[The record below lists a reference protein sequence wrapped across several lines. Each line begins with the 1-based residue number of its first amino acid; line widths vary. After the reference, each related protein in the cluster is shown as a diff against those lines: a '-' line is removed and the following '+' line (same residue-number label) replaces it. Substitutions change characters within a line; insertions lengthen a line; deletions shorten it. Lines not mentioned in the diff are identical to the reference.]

1 MLREWIP
8 LQHNYL
14 RSLYAHYTPP
24 PLNAEGSYM
33 CAGCNNGGGVWK
45 CMSCIGY
52 PIFCPTC
59 CLAEHR
65 RTPFHR
71 VEQWNVG
78 GYWEPAWLRQV
89 GVSINLGHRGGECS
103 QPAAVLD
110 DDEDGEA
117 NRPANAAGD
126 DEAEIPADPLHHAD
140 SPPRP
145 PPAMMT
151 IVDTSGVHF
160 LPVTPC
166 GCPWAGDHTSQL
178 LDAGLYPASQRKART
193 CFTFAVLDAFLLDN
207 LECKTTAMNFYQR
220 IRRATN
226 PAFPHEVP
234 VSQLP
239 ERLLAQM
246 ITIAQ
251 DRYLELLRVSREWAL
266 LQAKKQFGYGPQW
279 RGAPGNGDLA
289 HFCPACPQPGVNIPA
304 DWEVDDRKYLYARGY
319 VMDGNFHAEQ
329 MKMRKPENDEHL
341 KVAKDVKMHSSCNDH
356 KAVSQANADRHKLAV
371 TGIGAT
377 SCLRHGCFLPHSV
390 VNYQK
395 GERQM
400 NMDYS
405 LSNALGYRSRGIGHV
420 YLSYDI
426 MCQYHVHLDDR
437 FDQNP
442 HLEMPG
448 GLVLYKCIGLF
459 HIHGHKAE
467 CELRHSLTFT
477 EGAGQADGEII
488 ETQWSGIN
496 PVSGSTRTMST
507 SHRQETLDRHM
518 NNWNWK
524 KMITMV
530 ASLRRKIKANRP
542 LLAEMK
548 ADLTAK
554 EASVDAEVLGAWRRE
569 LRIVQRKRLRD
580 VKVMDRYQ
588 AKKQISGAIPARA
601 SNKAGGRGG
610 RGRGSVGTADWI
622 ADGLKLEEQQLG
634 IQKDVKKMG
643 AIVTRPQE
651 LKLAK
656 RRKTLE
662 IQIRRFHR
670 RAAAIHRRHNW
681 GIAEQDAVE
690 DDSGDEWE
698 EDRNDDSPWRL
709 FSSLPPAPYPSKASE
724 HTKLGLPSNLS
735 RNALAANGLQ
745 RLAAHELTLRRGQA
759 NDALQQLRILI
770 GKKSFE
776 FQTTIRHGR
785 REGHTKR
792 TRSFTKLGKL
802 DRAVQL
808 QAAIYRRARAA
819 MQVLGVSGEEQAK
832 YKPLTTDD
840 LNTVTAIAEPNKPGQ
855 RHKSSSWIWNVDV
868 GGDMRSDDELGIIHR
883 VQWFHA
889 RSKVDRLE
897 EEAAILRRE
906 LDSVCRYFANEASRW
921 RQLATRNT
929 EAEYPGFSQHCRAQ
943 AALFDR
949 LHQDAMVAWRDLYI
963 EPNVM
968 T

>member
-1 MLREWIP
+1 
-8 LQHNYL
+8 
-14 RSLYAHYTPP
+14 
-24 PLNAEGSYM
+24 
-33 CAGCNNGGGVWK
+33 
-45 CMSCIGY
+45 
-52 PIFCPTC
+52 
-59 CLAEHR
+59 
-65 RTPFHR
+65 
-71 VEQWNVG
+71 
-78 GYWEPAWLRQV
+78 
-89 GVSINLGHRGGECS
+89 
-103 QPAAVLD
+103 
-110 DDEDGEA
+110 
-117 NRPANAAGD
+117 
-126 DEAEIPADPLHHAD
+126 
-140 SPPRP
+140 
-145 PPAMMT
+145 MMT
-151 IVDTSGVHF
+151 IVDTTGVHF
-160 LPVTPC
+160 LPVTWC
-166 GCPWAGDHTSQL
+166 GCPDAGDHTSQL

-193 CFTFAVLDAFLLDN
+193 CFTFGALDGFLLDN
-207 LECKTTAMNFYQR
+207 LECKTTAMNYYAR

-234 VSQLP
+234 
-239 ERLLAQM
+239 
-246 ITIAQ
+246 

-279 RGAPGNGDLA
+279 REAPGNGDLA
-289 HFCPACPQPGVNIPA
+289 HFCPACPQPGVNIPE

-329 MKMRKPENDEHL
+329 MKMRKPENDVPLMPGKMFMVHPGPYEEHL
-341 KVAKDVKMHSSCNDH
+341 RVAKDVKMVRVCNDH

-420 YLSYDI
+420 YVSYDI
-426 MCQYHVHLDDR
+426 MCQYHVHLNDR
-437 FDQNP
+437 FDDNP
-442 HLEMPG
+442 YLQMPG

-477 EGAGQADGEII
+477 EGAGEADGEII

-496 PVSGSTRTMST
+496 PVSGSTRSMST

-542 LLAEMK
+542 LLADMK

-554 EASVDAEVLGAWRRE
+554 EASVDAEILGEWRRE
-569 LRIVQRKRLRD
+569 LRIVQQRRLRD

-588 AKKQISGAIPARA
+588 AKKQIMPSRLELQIKLAEEEGD
-601 SNKAGGRGG
+601 GGDR
-610 RGRGSVGTADWI
+610 VGTADWI
-622 ADGLKLEEQQLG
+622 ADGLKLEEQQS
-634 IQKDVKKMG
+634 QMG
-643 AIVTRPQE
+643 ATVTGAQE

-656 RRKTLE
+656 RRKPLE
-662 IQIRRFHR
+662 SQIRRFHR
-670 RAAAIHRRHNW
+670 RAAAIHRRHDW
-681 GIAEQDAVE
+681 GVAEEEAVDDDSAAEWE
-690 DDSGDEWE
+690 DDP
-698 EDRNDDSPWRL
+698 NDPPAHANNPWSI
-709 FSSLPPAPYPSKASE
+709 FPSKPPAPYPVKAAE
-724 HTKLGLPSNLS
+724 HTKLGLPSNFT
-735 RNALAANGLQ
+735 RNALTANGLQ

-785 REGHTKR
+785 KDGNKKR

-819 MQVLGVSGEEQAK
+819 MQVLGLSAEDQAK
-832 YKPLTTDD
+832 YQQLTPDD
-840 LNTVTAIAEPNKPGQ
+840 LKTVTAIAEPNKAGQ
-855 RHKSSSWIWNVDV
+855 RHKSPSWIWNVNV
-868 GGDMRSDDELGIIHR
+868 GGDIRSNDELGIIHR

-906 LDSVCRYFANEASRW
+906 LDSVCRYF
-921 RQLATRNT
+921 
-929 EAEYPGFSQHCRAQ
+929 
-943 AALFDR
+943 
-949 LHQDAMVAWRDLYI
+949 
-963 EPNVM
+963 
-968 T
+968 

>member
-178 LDAGLYPASQRKART
+178 LMPG
-193 CFTFAVLDAFLLDN
+193 C
-207 LECKTTAMNFYQR
+207 
-220 IRRATN
+220 IRRVSGRLALQDYGYELLPADTPGDN

-234 VSQLP
+234 
-239 ERLLAQM
+239 
-246 ITIAQ
+246 

-329 MKMRKPENDEHL
+329 MKMRKPENDVPLMPGKMFMVHPGPYEEHL

-405 LSNALGYRSRGIGHV
+405 LSNALGYRSRGLG
-420 YLSYDI
+420 
-426 MCQYHVHLDDR
+426 
-437 FDQNP
+437 
-442 HLEMPG
+442 
-448 GLVLYKCIGLF
+448 
-459 HIHGHKAE
+459 
-467 CELRHSLTFT
+467 TFT
-477 EGAGQADGEII
+477 SRLSLIFGENTGLTID
-488 ETQWSGIN
+488 SGIAEKEN
-496 PVSGSTRTMST
+496 QSEPPTAGGDEGRPDREGGQCRCRSSGSVEEGTEDST
-507 SHRQETLDRHM
+507 TE
-518 NNWNWK
+518 K
-524 KMITMV
+524 
-530 ASLRRKIKANRP
+530 ASGCQVPSRLELQIK
-542 LLAEMK
+542 LAE
-548 ADLTAK
+548 
-554 EASVDAEVLGAWRRE
+554 EEGE
-569 LRIVQRKRLRD
+569 GE
-580 VKVMDRYQ
+580 DR
-588 AKKQISGAIPARA
+588 
-601 SNKAGGRGG
+601 
-610 RGRGSVGTADWI
+610 VGTADWI

-690 DDSGDEWE
+690 DDSGMNG
-698 EDRNDDSPWRL
+698 RRT
-709 FSSLPPAPYPSKASE
+709 ATTTAHGASFQVY
-724 HTKLGLPSNLS
+724 H
-735 RNALAANGLQ
+735 
-745 RLAAHELTLRRGQA
+745 
-759 NDALQQLRILI
+759 QLRTRQRVRAYQTRPTVQFIPECTCCKWVATI
-770 GKKSFE
+770 GG
-776 FQTTIRHGR
+776 T
-785 REGHTKR
+785 
-792 TRSFTKLGKL
+792 
-802 DRAVQL
+802 
-808 QAAIYRRARAA
+808 
-819 MQVLGVSGEEQAK
+819 
-832 YKPLTTDD
+832 
-840 LNTVTAIAEPNKPGQ
+840 
-855 RHKSSSWIWNVDV
+855 
-868 GGDMRSDDELGIIHR
+868 
-883 VQWFHA
+883 
-889 RSKVDRLE
+889 
-897 EEAAILRRE
+897 
-906 LDSVCRYFANEASRW
+906 
-921 RQLATRNT
+921 
-929 EAEYPGFSQHCRAQ
+929 
-943 AALFDR
+943 
-949 LHQDAMVAWRDLYI
+949 
-963 EPNVM
+963 
-968 T
+968 

>member
-1 MLREWIP
+1 TQPDMLREWIP

-14 RSLYAHYTPP
+14 RSLYKHYQPP
-24 PLNAEGSYM
+24 ALNTEGSYI

-59 CLAEHR
+59 CLAEHQ

-71 VEQWNVG
+71 VEQWNLG

-89 GVSINLGHRGGECS
+89 GVSINLGHRGGECPV
-103 QPAAVLD
+103 PAVVAD
-110 DDEDGEA
+110 DDEEGEA
-117 NRPANAAGD
+117 DRTTDATGD
-126 DEAEIPADPLHHAD
+126 DEVEVPGDPLRCAD

-151 IVDTSGVHF
+151 IVDTTGVHF
-160 LPVTPC
+160 LPVTWC
-166 GCPWAGDHTSQL
+166 GCPGAGDHTSQL

-193 CFTFAVLDAFLLDN
+193 CFTFSVLDAFLLDN
-207 LECKTTAMNFYQR
+207 LECKTTAMNYYQR

-234 VSQLP
+234 
-239 ERLLAQM
+239 
-246 ITIAQ
+246 
-251 DRYLELLRVSREWAL
+251 DRYLELLRVSREWSL
-266 LQAKKQFGYGPQW
+266 LQAKKQFGFGPQW
-279 RGAPGNGDLA
+279 REAPGNGDLA
-289 HFCPACPQPGVNIPA
+289 HFCPACPQPGVNIPM

-329 MKMRKPENDEHL
+329 MKMRRPENDVPLMPGKMFMVHPGPYEEHL

-377 SCLRHGCFLPHSV
+377 SCLRHGCFVPHSV

-426 MCQYHVHLDDR
+426 MCQYHVHLNDR
-437 FDQNP
+437 FADNP
-442 HLEMPG
+442 HLHYPG

-477 EGAGQADGEII
+477 EGAGEADGEII

-524 KMITMV
+524 KMITM
-530 ASLRRKIKANRP
+530 ANRP

-569 LRIVQRKRLRD
+569 LRIVQQKRLRD

-588 AKKQISGAIPARA
+588 AKKQIMPSRLELQIKLAEEEGDGDDR
-601 SNKAGGRGG
+601 
-610 RGRGSVGTADWI
+610 VGTADWI
-622 ADGLKLEEQQLG
+622 ADGLKLEEQQLA

-643 AIVTRPQE
+643 AAVTGPQE

-656 RRKTLE
+656 RRKPLE
-662 IQIRRFHR
+662 SQIRRFHR
-670 RAAAIHRRHNW
+670 RAASIHRRHEW
-681 GIAEQDAVE
+681 GMAEQEVVD
-690 DDSGDEWE
+690 DDSADEWE
-698 EDRNDDSPWRL
+698 EDAAVANNPWHI
-709 FSSLPPAPYPSKASE
+709 FP
-724 HTKLGLPSNLS
+724 HTKLGLPSNFS

-776 FQTTIRHGR
+776 FRTTIRHGR
-785 REGHTKR
+785 IDGNKKR
-792 TRSFTKLGKL
+792 TRSFTKLGNL

-819 MQVLGVSGEEQAK
+819 MQVLGLSEEEQAK
-832 YKPLTTDD
+832 YQQLTADD
-840 LNTVTAIAEPNKPGQ
+840 LKTVTAVAEPNKRGQ
-855 RHKSSSWIWNVDV
+855 RHKSSSWIWNVNV
-868 GGDMRSDDELGIIHR
+868 GGDMRSNDELGIIHR

-906 LDSVCRYFANEASRW
+906 LDSVCRYFAYEASRW

-943 AALFDR
+943 AALFDQ
-949 LHQDAMVAWRDLYI
+949 LHQDAKVAWRDLYI
-963 EPNVM
+963 DQNVM